1 MQPQENNNPACGG
14 FFVRLAAYLIDLMLV
29 GTMLLIVKI
38 PMFFVRLSHPDNFLT
53 GALLFRFSLL
63 DILLYL
69 AASAYFVILT
79 YQTGATVGKRLMNLR
94 VVSVNGEPLTLLNV
108 LYRETI
114 GRYLSSLLFVGYI
127 LVGVN
132 NEKRGLHDMIC
143 DTKVIYVCKC
153 MQLPP
158 RRAYQPMS
166 AYMPY
171 YGQPVPP
178 VAPVPQQTPAE
189 PERNPADDGSTD
201 SGQGGADG
209 PADDPQE

>member
-1 MQPQENNNPACGG
+1 MQIQENNDAACGG
-14 FFVRLAAYLIDLMLV
+14 FFVRLAAYLIDMLLV
-29 GTMLLIVKI
+29 GAVLLTVKI
-38 PMFFVRLSHPDNFLT
+38 PMFFVRLQHPDSFLT
-53 GALLFRFSLL
+53 SPLLFQFSLL
-63 DILLYL
+63 DIVLYL

-94 VVSVNGEPLTLLNV
+94 VVSVDGAPLTLLNI

-127 LVGVN
+127 LIGLN
-132 NEKRGLHDMIC
+132 RDKRGLHDLIC

-153 MQLPP
+153 MPLPP
-158 RRAYQPMS
+158 KQTYQPMP

-178 VAPVPQQTPAE
+178 VPPQPPAPAPEQAPSGGDIPGNSQT
-189 PERNPADDGSTD
+189 
-201 SGQGGADG
+201 
-209 PADDPQE
+209 

>member
-14 FFVRLAAYLIDLMLV
+14 FFVRLAAYLIDLLLV

-127 LVGVN
+127 LVGLN

-158 RRAYQPMS
+158 RRAYQPMP

-178 VAPVPQQTPAE
+178 VTPVPQQTPAG
-189 PERNPADDGSTD
+189 PERNPADDGSAD
-201 SGQGGADG
+201 SGQGDAVG
-209 PADDPQE
+209 PQE

>member
-14 FFVRLAAYLIDLMLV
+14 FFVRLAAYLIDMLLV

-127 LVGVN
+127 LVGLN

-158 RRAYQPMS
+158 RRAYQPMT

-178 VAPVPQQTPAE
+178 VTPMPLQAPAE
-189 PERNPADDGSTD
+189 QERNPADDGSAD
-201 SGQGGADG
+201 SGQGDAGGSADG
-209 PADDPQE
+209 PQK